1 MYFEDELKTTKVKS
15 DKLGIKSGLTQEEF
29 NQAIVSYL
37 ESALFAAPCGQEGV
51 ISLAS
56 DITTTAG
63 KSLVKSLNFEPSA
76 IDVKTELKSSSIDVS
91 YNITELLKSLPKNAD
106 IRKVSIILNG
116 ARQIVA
122 NTDRPIST
130 ISVPPSEFPMNIDIS
145 VVGRT
150 QDGDFIV
157 SGSRSLKAENMEGT
171 VSFVNKVTE
180 AKPVTTQE
188 DFNRKILEEI
198 TYLKRIAG

>member
-37 ESALFAAPCGQEGV
+37 ESALFEAPCGQEGG

-157 SGSRSLKAENMEGT
+157 SGSRALKAENMEGT
-171 VSFVNKVTE
+171 VCFVNKVTE